1 MVHCLSAQLQK
12 HSRGA
17 APRRCSGFS
26 VIELLVVIGI
36 IAILIA
42 IIVPVVSRA
51 RQSKRTVECLN
62 NLRSIGAGFQAY
74 ALEHQGR
81 LPDPETTEQSWEQLI
96 TPTTGDHFHCPA
108 DSELFPV
115 VGSSYDWRDTGK
127 ESTTMAGKSIADVR
141 RSNAVLA
148 MDALP
153 GWHLKSK
160 INVLR
165 LDGSVETMDQQECF
179 RDLATPVRAGN

>member
-1 MVHCLSAQLQK
+1 MV
-12 HSRGA
+12 
-17 APRRCSGFS
+17 RRRRGFS
-26 VIELLVVIGI
+26 VIELLVVMGI

-42 IIVPVVSRA
+42 ILVPVISRA

-62 NLRSIGAGFQAY
+62 NLRSIGAAFNAY
-74 ALEHQGR
+74 AVEHQSR
-81 LPDPETTEQSWEQLI
+81 LPDPETTEQSWEQLL
-96 TPTTGDHFHCPA
+96 TPYSGDHFHCPA
-108 DSELFPV
+108 DFELYPV

-141 RSNAVLA
+141 RGNVVLA

-153 GWHLKSK
+153 GWHAKSK
-160 INVLR
+160 INALR
-165 LDGSVETMDQQECF
+165 LDGSVETMDQQACF